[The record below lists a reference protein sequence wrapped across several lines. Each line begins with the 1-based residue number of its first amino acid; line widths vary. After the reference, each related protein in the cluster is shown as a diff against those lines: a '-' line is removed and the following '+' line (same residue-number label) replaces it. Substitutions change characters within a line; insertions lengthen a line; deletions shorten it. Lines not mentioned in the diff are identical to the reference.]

1 MKRDYI
7 VQVMK
12 CNSDVFHAY
21 THTALR
27 ARRNQVVICAKK
39 KSRTQVICYYSR
51 QLFKNL
57 CVDLSFFPVRVADVV
72 AVVITRYEGP
82 GRGLRSAAMTFDM
95 L

>member
-1 MKRDYI
+1 MFSTR
-7 VQVMK
+7 
-12 CNSDVFHAY
+12 
-21 THTALR
+21 THTLR
-27 ARRNQVVICAKK
+27 SAEKSSRYLCQK
-39 KSRTQVICYYSR
+39 KSRTQVICYSR
-51 QLFKNL
+51 QLFKYL

>member
-21 THTALR
+21 THTALCGEIKSLS
-27 ARRNQVVICAKK
+27 VPKK

>member
-1 MKRDYI
+1 MQLRCFPR
-7 VQVMK
+7 V
-12 CNSDVFHAY
+12 H
-21 THTALR
+21 THCALR
-27 ARRNQVVICAKK
+27 AEKSSRYLCQK